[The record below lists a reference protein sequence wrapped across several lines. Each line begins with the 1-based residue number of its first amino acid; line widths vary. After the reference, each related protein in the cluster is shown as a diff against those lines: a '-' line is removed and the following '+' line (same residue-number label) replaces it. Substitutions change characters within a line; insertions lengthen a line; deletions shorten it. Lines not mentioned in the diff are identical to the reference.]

1 MKTKTWSEYPLTGKE
16 TADDIARL
24 YIEGKIFLSTMMI
37 VMGKIQR
44 KEGVRS

>member
-1 MKTKTWSEYPLTGKE
+1 MATKTWSEYPLTGKE

-24 YIEGKIFLSTMMI
+24 YIEGKIFLSTLII

-44 KEGVRS
+44 KDGTRL